1 MLVRT
6 AAVIRIAVL
15 GVLVLGCGGC
25 ICGRPSPP
33 APYRHAVVAADH
45 AIASRAGAEVMR
57 AGGNAID
64 AAVATSFT
72 LSVVRP
78 YSCGIGGG
86 GFMVIRLSDAGA
98 EQQRELGRDV
108 ARELAINYREVAPA
122 AITPDAFE
130 RVEDKRASRY
140 GGMAVGVPG
149 SVAGLLHAHAKYG
162 VLARERV
169 MDPAIR
175 AAETGF
181 AVDEDYV
188 EETRDLVKL
197 FEEHPEWKERFGFVW
212 TRLLREGAVKVGDT
226 ISLPE
231 QAAALRLIA
240 RDGAAAFYGG
250 PIGRAIV
257 RAARERA
264 GVLTDADL
272 ASFPVAEMEPLRFTF
287 AGRTF
292 LTMPPP
298 SSGGVAMGQI
308 LGILEEAKSPTPNVF
323 GLWDPASIHLVV
335 EAMKHAFA
343 DRAEW
348 LGDPAFVDVP
358 IERLLSRDYLR
369 ERADLIRLTRT
380 RTPEEYGTRRG
391 AVPAPPAPEDGGT
404 SHFSVVDPLGSA
416 VACTE
421 TINLEFGSLV
431 VVEEFGF
438 CLNNQMDDFTTIGG
452 GANAFGLTQSDLN
465 RPQPG
470 KRPLSSMTPTIVVDK
485 DGQVEIVVGA
495 SGGPRIISATT
506 LAVINAM
513 TGHGNAAYT
522 VAVGRFHHQWQP
534 DTLWFEDEP
543 PAPTLFGGPAIGMSD
558 SGRDELARYG
568 HDLKP
573 RREIGNVQL
582 IRRHP
587 LGPGWD
593 AACDARKG
601 GEPAGW

>member
-6 AAVIRIAVL
+6 VAVIRVVVL
-15 GVLVLGCGGC
+15 GLLALGCPACGGS
-25 ICGRPSPP
+25 GH

-45 AIASRAGAEVMR
+45 AIASRAGAEVMK

-78 YSCGIGGG
+78 YSCGMGGG

-98 EQQRELGRDV
+98 RQQRALGRDV
-108 ARELAINYREVAPA
+108 AGEVAINYREIAPA
-122 AITPDAFE
+122 AITPDTFE
-130 RVEDKRASRY
+130 RVEDKQASRY
-140 GGMAVGVPG
+140 GGMAVAVPG
-149 SVAGLLHAHAKYG
+149 TVAGLLHVHAKYG
-162 VLARERV
+162 VLPREQI
-169 MDPAIR
+169 MAPAIR
-175 AAETGF
+175 AAEQGF
-181 AVDEDYV
+181 AVDDDYV
-188 EETRDLVKL
+188 EETRDLVKD
-197 FEEHPEWKERFGFVW
+197 FVDHPEWKQRFAFVW
-212 TRLLREGAVKVGDT
+212 TRLLGEGAVKVGDT
-226 ISLPE
+226 ITLPE

-240 RDGAAAFYGG
+240 RDGTTAFYGG
-250 PIGRAIV
+250 PIGRAVV
-257 RAARERA
+257 RAAHERA

-272 ASFPVAEMEPLRFTF
+272 ASFPVAETTPLRFAF
-287 AGRTF
+287 AGRAF

-298 SSGGVAMGQI
+298 SSGGVTMGQI

-323 GLWDPASIHLVV
+323 GLWDSAAIHLVA

-358 IERLLSRDYLR
+358 VERLLSREYLR
-369 ERADLIRLTRT
+369 DRADLIRLTRT
-380 RTPEEYGTRRG
+380 RTPDEYGTRRS
-391 AVPAPPAPEDGGT
+391 AAPAPRAPDDGGT
-404 SHFSVVDPLGSA
+404 SHFSIVDPLGNA

-431 VVEEFGF
+431 AVEEYGF
-438 CLNNQMDDFTTIGG
+438 CLNNEMDDFTTIGG
-452 GANAFGLTQSDLN
+452 GPNAFGLVQSDLN

-470 KRPLSSMTPTIVVDK
+470 KRPLSSMTPTIVVDQ
-485 DGQVEIVVGA
+485 DGQVELVVGA

-506 LAVINAM
+506 LAAINAM

-522 VAVGRFHHQWQP
+522 VAAGRFHHQWQP
-534 DTLWFEDEP
+534 DTLWFESEP

-558 SGRDELARYG
+558 SGREELARYG
-568 HDLKP
+568 HELKP

-582 IRRHP
+582 IRRHA
-587 LGPGWD
+587 GAPGWD
-593 AACDARKG
+593 AACDVRKG